1 MEQILSFPNLRLINN
16 TMENERIKIAY
27 SWIGPK
33 GPIWNTE
40 LPNVLSFA
48 CVAEGAKP
56 ESHFFWADD
65 IWNRLFSPRKKQFE
79 LYSAQALDIEDN
91 RAFIFPYSLTWRV
104 EFGNYF
110 CGKTGI
116 FEFSH
121 FPWHLMRLIRHNN
134 GYLLID
140 HSVEAFMSPQQLH
153 AMHAYFGN
161 IHGLPLHKIIYL
173 TGCMNAQDIYD
184 NYCENQRIPNNPESR
199 LKVVTY
205 PSSQQIFATY
215 LENGTE
221 EPEYDTERVPEKV
234 FLMWNRRFR
243 RHRIE
248 MALCLE
254 KNDIVDRSYISFNRD
269 DLERPNISF
278 ENAIDM
284 QNLLSSN
291 SNLNLTPEIVQRFK
305 QKLPLVLDGET
316 NVNQMCEDFDNATR
330 PYYQNS
336 LVSIITE
343 TNYENPELTLTEK
356 SFKPIKEKHPFI
368 IVGVPGALRA
378 MRNMGF
384 KTFGEF
390 WDESYDDVECP
401 RVRMQRLSFLTEQI
415 SKWTPD
421 QIREFRR
428 KVKPILEHNYKQ
440 LRVPSSQLVIDNIVE
455 HINTHYVK
463 EAVE

>member
-1 MEQILSFPNLRLINN
+1 
-16 TMENERIKIAY
+16 
-27 SWIGPK
+27 
-33 GPIWNTE
+33 
-40 LPNVLSFA
+40 
-48 CVAEGAKP
+48 
-56 ESHFFWADD
+56 
-65 IWNRLFSPRKKQFE
+65 
-79 LYSAQALDIEDN
+79 
-91 RAFIFPYSLTWRV
+91 
-104 EFGNYF
+104 
-110 CGKTGI
+110 
-116 FEFSH
+116 
-121 FPWHLMRLIRHNN
+121 
-134 GYLLID
+134 
-140 HSVEAFMSPQQLH
+140 
-153 AMHAYFGN
+153 
-161 IHGLPLHKIIYL
+161 
-173 TGCMNAQDIYD
+173 
-184 NYCENQRIPNNPESR
+184 
-199 LKVVTY
+199 
-205 PSSQQIFATY
+205 
-215 LENGTE
+215 
-221 EPEYDTERVPEKV
+221 
-234 FLMWNRRFR
+234 
-243 RHRIE
+243 
-248 MALCLE
+248 
-254 KNDIVDRSYISFNRD
+254 
-269 DLERPNISF
+269 
-278 ENAIDM
+278 M